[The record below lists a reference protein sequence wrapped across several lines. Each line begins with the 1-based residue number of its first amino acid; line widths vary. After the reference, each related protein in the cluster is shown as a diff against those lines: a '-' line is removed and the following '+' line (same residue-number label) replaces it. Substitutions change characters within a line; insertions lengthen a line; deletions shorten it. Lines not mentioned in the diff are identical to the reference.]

1 VAELEFDLH
10 PAGRTALEHP
20 VVPVELMGVLR
31 TATQR
36 AVAFEIAA
44 RAFRDGARRVS
55 GLSPLCAEHRRCA
68 GLYHRLKGQGI
79 EVVAEVEAIE
89 RIQVLD
95 RGLTRL
101 FWLIALLGLFGGTAV
116 LVASLYAAVERR
128 RRDLG
133 VLRLLGFARRH
144 VFFFPIAQGL
154 MIAALGLAA
163 GFGGYAALAGAINHA
178 FASELAPGEAFC
190 VLPGQYVPVFCLT
203 TLALAALASLAAAW
217 RATCIDPAEVIR
229 EQ

>member
-1 VAELEFDLH
+1 MARGGYRGFRLYAESIDD
-10 PAGRTALEHP
+10 
-20 VVPVELMGVLR
+20 VP
-31 TATQR
+31 
-36 AVAFEIAA
+36 
-44 RAFRDGARRVS
+44 
-55 GLSPLCAEHRRCA
+55 PL
-68 GLYHRLKGQGI
+68 YQRLKAQGM
-79 EVVAEVEAIE
+79 EVAAEVEAIE
-89 RIQVLD
+89 RIRVLD

-144 VFFFPIAQGL
+144 VFFFPIVQGL
-154 MIAALGLAA
+154 IIATLGLLT
-163 GFGGYAALAGAINHA
+163 GFGGYAVLAWAINRA
-178 FASELAPGEAFC
+178 FSTELAPDEAFC
-190 VLPGQYVPVFCLT
+190 VLPFVISSFSASV
-203 TLALAALASLAAAW
+203 TLVLAALASMVAAW